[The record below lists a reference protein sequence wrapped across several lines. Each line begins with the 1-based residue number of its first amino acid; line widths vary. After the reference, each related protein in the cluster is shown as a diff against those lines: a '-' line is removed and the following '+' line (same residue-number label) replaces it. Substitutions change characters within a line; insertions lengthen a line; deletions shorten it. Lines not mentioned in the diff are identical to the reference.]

1 MENKISDVLRK
12 QDENER
18 LNEMFANA
26 VGSEDA
32 ALREEHIKVFNLG
45 GNRHQEVIYPEPVH
59 FRDPKTGKWQDI
71 DNTLEETAT
80 AIGRRMLRN
89 HAGRVRM
96 EFPVQYINSAGKA
109 GDVFVVGGW
118 SSALSV
124 ASGSGNFEP
133 KMVIRFE
140 KGGAFL
146 DCQFRKF
153 STARVGW
160 QFGCWAVSA
169 PGDYD
174 RVLIG
179 VCYERNAQTGMFSNL
194 FVHREEFGQSFAYDA
209 NKNLVG
215 VANLS
220 T

>member
-1 MENKISDVLRK
+1 MTATKYPNPQLLFDQMPGEEIAS
-12 QDENER
+12 
-18 LNEMFANA
+18 
-26 VGSEDA
+26 
-32 ALREEHIKVFNLG
+32 LREQHSKVFDLG
-45 GNRHQEVIYPEPVH
+45 CGIHQAVIYPEPVH

-133 KMVIRFE
+133 KMVIR
-140 KGGAFL
+140 L
-146 DCQFRKF
+146 
-153 STARVGW
+153 S
-160 QFGCWAVSA
+160 
-169 PGDYD
+169 
-174 RVLIG
+174 LI
-179 VCYERNAQTGMFSNL
+179 
-194 FVHREEFGQSFAYDA
+194 HI
-209 NKNLVG
+209 
-215 VANLS
+215 
-220 T
+220 